1 MTNSDSYTC
10 HTNVII
16 SLCLLIH
23 TMLLYST
30 EISCCTPVVLAKFAA
45 VCQLNLLNSHANKQG
60 LAANVFF
67 ALFLSK
73 GTEDHNFV
81 QTLVLADSQ
90 NNTKSWFV
98 KFSWTSKNS
107 FL

>member
-1 MTNSDSYTC
+1 MTNIDSYTC

-30 EISCCTPVVLAKFAA
+30 EISYSTPAVLTKFAA
-45 VCQLNLLNSHANKQG
+45 VCHLNLLNSCANKQG
-60 LAANVFF
+60 LAANMLF

-73 GTEDHNFV
+73 GTADHNFV
-81 QTLVLADSQ
+81 QILVLAGTQ
-90 NNTKSWFV
+90 NSTKSWFV
-98 KFSWTSKNS
+98 KFSLASRNI

>member
-1 MTNSDSYTC
+1 M
-10 HTNVII
+10 
-16 SLCLLIH
+16 IH
-23 TMLLYST
+23 TMLLNST
-30 EISCCTPVVLAKFAA
+30 EISYSTAAVLAKFAA

-60 LAANVFF
+60 LAANVLF

-81 QTLVLADSQ
+81 QTSVLADSQ
-90 NNTKSWFV
+90 NNTKNWFV
-98 KFSWTSKNS
+98 KFSLASKNT